1 MKIVIAPDSFKGTLT
16 AYEAALTIAEAFT
29 DAGET
34 VQFPVA
40 DGGEG
45 TLSCFKSAIGGN
57 YVTTSVANPYLER
70 IEAKFLL
77 LGDTAVVEVAEAAGL
92 TLVEGRKNARL
103 TSSFGVGELIRSAM
117 DCGAKRIF
125 VALGGSATN
134 DGGAGLAAALGAKFT
149 DAEGLPLLP
158 TGGTLGD
165 IETIDLSQLHGT
177 RYGFLRRKNL

>member
-77 LGDTAVVEVAEAAGL
+77 SGDTAVVALEDGAGSPYAVVEL
-92 TLVEGRKNARL
+92 KFLVE
-103 TSSFGVGELIRSAM
+103 
-117 DCGAKRIF
+117 
-125 VALGGSATN
+125 
-134 DGGAGLAAALGAKFT
+134 
-149 DAEGLPLLP
+149 
-158 TGGTLGD
+158 
-165 IETIDLSQLHGT
+165 
-177 RYGFLRRKNL
+177 